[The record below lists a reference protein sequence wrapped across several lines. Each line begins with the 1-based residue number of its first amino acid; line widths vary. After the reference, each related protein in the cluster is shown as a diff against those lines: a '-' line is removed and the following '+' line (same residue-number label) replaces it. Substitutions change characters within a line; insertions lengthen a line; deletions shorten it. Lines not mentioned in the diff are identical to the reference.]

1 LIRTADQEVKA
12 ELMGNIPT
20 IVPGIQ
26 ITNPF
31 GPKQFALVGAGMV
44 LVILLIGLVSS
55 SSSTSPVT
63 GPDMAAPVHDLS
75 PPPDLSSVDLAPP
88 APPGKKT
95 GKKNPQQ
102 GQTPTKKDKSSLK
115 YYVPQSL

>member
-20 IVPGIQ
+20 LAPGIQ
-26 ITNPF
+26 LTNPF

-75 PPPDLSSVDLAPP
+75 PPPDLKSVDLAPP